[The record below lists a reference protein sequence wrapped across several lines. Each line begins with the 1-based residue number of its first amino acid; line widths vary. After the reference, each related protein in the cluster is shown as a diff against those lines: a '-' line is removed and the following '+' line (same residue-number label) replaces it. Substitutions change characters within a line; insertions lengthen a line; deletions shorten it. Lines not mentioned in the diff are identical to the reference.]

1 MLSTKGQSILLGLHL
16 NEMDAATFQLVDE
29 PGKNPAAMNVISY
42 QTETGF
48 SSNPIP
54 VYFLQMKR
62 LKNHV
67 HINK

>member
-29 PGKNPAAMNVISY
+29 PGKNPAMNVISC
-42 QTETGF
+42 QSETGF
-48 SSNPIP
+48 SSNSIP

-62 LKNHV
+62 LKNNV

>member
-29 PGKNPAAMNVISY
+29 PGKNLAMNVISC
-42 QTETGF
+42 QTETEF
-48 SSNPIP
+48 SSNSIP